1 MSLKNLEQ
9 RLRKAEAEA
18 QRKAGDGLPVLFIT
32 IPDFWEPDGCG
43 SFRVSARYASEGST
57 AAHDVIVRQPGESIA
72 ELEERCRRDHPGRR
86 VFMATQRPGPSLTER
101 KPE

>member
-9 RLRKAEAEA
+9 RLRKAEA
-18 QRKAGDGLPVLFIT
+18 QRQAGDGLPVLFIT

-57 AAHDVIVRQPGESIA
+57 AAHDIIVRRPGESIA
-72 ELEERCRRDHPGRR
+72 ELEERCRRDYPGRR
-86 VFMATQRPGPSLTER
+86 VFTVTQPPGPSPIEG
-101 KPE
+101 KAE